1 MGLDMYLSCVKNVE
15 TNEGKIKSEF
25 KEVYWRKANQIHNWF
40 VQNIQNG
47 HDDYEEYSLDTY
59 DILELRNSCKY
70 VLRHPEEAED
80 VLPTVSGMF
89 FGSTDYGDWYWEE
102 TERTMRELNEVL
114 DEGYTKFYYT
124 SSW

>member
-1 MGLDMYLSCVKNVE
+1 MGLDMYLSCVRNME
-15 TNEGKIKSEF
+15 TNEGEMKVEF

-40 VQNIQNG
+40 VQNVQNG
-47 HDDYEEYSLDTY
+47 YDDCSEYLLGRDE
-59 DILELRNSCKY
+59 IVELRDDCAY

-80 VLPTVSGMF
+80 VLPTVGGMF

-102 TERTMRELNEVL
+102 VQRTMKELDEAL
-114 DEGYTKFYYT
+114 EEGYTKFCYA